1 MFLEL
6 RRSNAVGTKQLDI
19 TKSKCVECL
28 EKKKKVIPLSKQL
41 DIAKSS
47 TNYINFIR
55 TVEIFKRNK

>member
-1 MFLEL
+1 MQLEQ
-6 RRSNAVGTKQLDI
+6 SNWILQNQNVWNVL
-19 TKSKCVECL
+19 
-28 EKKKKVIPLSKQL
+28 KKNVIPLSKQL

>member
-1 MFLEL
+1 MQLEQ
-6 RRSNAVGTKQLDI
+6 SNWILQNQNVWNVLK
-19 TKSKCVECL
+19 
-28 EKKKKVIPLSKQL
+28 KKKKVIPLSKQL